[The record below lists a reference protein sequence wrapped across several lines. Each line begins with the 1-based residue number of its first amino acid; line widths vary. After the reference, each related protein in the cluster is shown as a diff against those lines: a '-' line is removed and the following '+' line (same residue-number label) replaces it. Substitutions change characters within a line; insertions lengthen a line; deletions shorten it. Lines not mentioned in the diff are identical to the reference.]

1 MLLSAV
7 LTIWAFLC
15 CVQAYEKKEQ
25 TKGFF
30 SGVFGG
36 SNGDDEAN
44 AQGKNLKDNAVDTWN
59 SAEDK

>member
-1 MLLSAV
+1 M
-7 LTIWAFLC
+7 
-15 CVQAYEKKEQ
+15 QAYEKKEQ